1 MFILFTCSTSPPGL
15 RKFSLVLSASVQVD
29 RNDHINL
36 SSDNNLVI
44 FNAVLGNAECM
55 MQMSRKCI
63 AGLKTSRSNGR
74 NAFSFFKSLP
84 DRRCRRHICRWMQ
97 STDTATPFSQAQ
109 IGKCFVWCPFPW
121 IDQTCIKQ
129 TLLRCYC
136 IFTYRNRRWLVL
148 WDTKTWP
155 VLEYLLVCVSR
166 ATGFTLIFNAANEAT
181 ERALWHP
188 EEPLWAHPAV
198 HIELIG
204 NGHPTGALTHICFT
218 YYLLTRILFFSIF
231 SLSRFYLCFFESVL
245 ICCVWS
251 LSFCVPL
258 TKNGAFPVTLQ
269 LSLTYWSLE
278 VLKSV
283 PWIFCMR

>member
-84 DRRCRRHICRWMQ
+84 DRRCRRQICRWMQ

-109 IGKCFVWCPFPW
+109 IGKC
-121 IDQTCIKQ
+121 
-129 TLLRCYC
+129 
-136 IFTYRNRRWLVL
+136 
-148 WDTKTWP
+148 
-155 VLEYLLVCVSR
+155 
-166 ATGFTLIFNAANEAT
+166 G
-181 ERALWHP
+181 
-188 EEPLWAHPAV
+188 V
-198 HIELIG
+198 HFRELIK
-204 NGHPTGALTHICFT
+204 HALSKHCYAVIAFSHTGIEDDSYCETQRHG
-218 YYLLTRILFFSIF
+218 
-231 SLSRFYLCFFESVL
+231 LCWNT
-245 ICCVWS
+245 C
-251 LSFCVPL
+251 
-258 TKNGAFPVTLQ
+258 
-269 LSLTYWSLE
+269 
-278 VLKSV
+278 
-283 PWIFCMR
+283 